1 MGGLIIDH
9 PRFLPADHLSA
20 FALCYYPLSSSKWNY
35 FLPDEILL
43 GNSGAGS
50 ATQITRLLKLCNLE
64 QIHRMGWLGR
74 DLKARPV
81 PPPAMSREP
90 CTAPGTSGKLS
101 WLLPD
106 LHPFFFQPEF
116 HQELSSRLGV
126 LARGFSMLLKFLSD
140 FSQPGRNLINYFLGS
155 PWNQRERRRKYLT
168 KRRKPSGFTVITKIN
183 ILKKKPDSVFKVM
196 ERESSVREQMEKQIC
211 EIQMNSLLAESALK
225 DSGLLIDAELAE
237 GKKNP

>member
-1 MGGLIIDH
+1 MSCDLSICLAMGGLIIDH

-90 CTAPGTSGKLS
+90 CTAPCTSGKLS

-106 LHPFFFQPEF
+106 LHPFFFQPDSIR
-116 HQELSSRLGV
+116 SSP
-126 LARGFSMLLKFLSD
+126 RGLVCSL
-140 FSQPGRNLINYFLGS
+140 
-155 PWNQRERRRKYLT
+155 E
-168 KRRKPSGFTVITKIN
+168 GFRC
-183 ILKKKPDSVFKVM
+183 F
-196 ERESSVREQMEKQIC
+196 
-211 EIQMNSLLAESALK
+211 
-225 DSGLLIDAELAE
+225 
-237 GKKNP
+237 